1 MKKRSVKTWLFLSN
15 AFMVLMIL
23 AIILIINV
31 AFVKLYIVTVEK
43 ELTAS
48 AEALLEDEDVLS
60 ELMEEFGKKKETLI
74 PMIWADIVLSFFA
87 LLLISLYFTRRLSIH
102 IMHPLNELE
111 AGAIRIQNNELTQDI
126 VYSGEAEF
134 ENVCRTFNN
143 MQADI
148 LAEQEK
154 NRKYEQARTDMI
166 AGISHDLRTPLTAI
180 RGSLKGLLDG
190 VAMTAE
196 QKSRFLNAAYRRTG
210 DMDVLLNQLFY
221 LSKLETGNMP
231 LTIQDVDIGTF
242 IQDYV
247 YAKKQQIINEHIE
260 ITADIENVQ
269 SLVQADPEQLWRILD
284 NLVENSR
291 KYADVPL
298 LKINIKLSAIEGG
311 VRLSVSDNGNGV
323 PEDKLPYLFDEFY
336 RVDESRNKK
345 EGNGLGLYIVK
356 YLTQAMGGAVW
367 AENNHGFCVCI
378 ELKEEI
384 HGQCKKNTNCGR

>member
-247 YAKKQQIINEHIE
+247 DAKKQQIINEHIE

-291 KYADVPL
+291 KYADVSL
-298 LKINIKLSAIEGG
+298 LKINIKLSAIKGG

>member
-247 YAKKQQIINEHIE
+247 DAKKQQIINEHIV

-291 KYADVPL
+291 KYADIPL
-298 LKINIKLSAIEGG
+298 LKINIKLSAIKGG

-356 YLTQAMGGAVW
+356 YLTQAMGGIVW

>member
-1 MKKRSVKTWLFLSN
+1 
-15 AFMVLMIL
+15 
-23 AIILIINV
+23 
-31 AFVKLYIVTVEK
+31 
-43 ELTAS
+43 
-48 AEALLEDEDVLS
+48 
-60 ELMEEFGKKKETLI
+60 
-74 PMIWADIVLSFFA
+74 
-87 LLLISLYFTRRLSIH
+87 
-102 IMHPLNELE
+102 
-111 AGAIRIQNNELTQDI
+111 
-126 VYSGEAEF
+126 
-134 ENVCRTFNN
+134 
-143 MQADI
+143 
-148 LAEQEK
+148 
-154 NRKYEQARTDMI
+154 MI

-247 YAKKQQIINEHIE
+247 DAKKQQIINEHIE
-260 ITADIENVQ
+260 ITAEIENVQ

-298 LKINIKLSAIEGG
+298 LKINIKLSAIKGG

-384 HGQCKKNTNCGR
+384 HG